1 MRARKLDRD
10 RTEVSTW
17 VRVKKAPRVGLK
29 DFKMYKACASC
40 GQILEIAEFPY
51 SVNCRTFKHYPMKD
65 CRMCTTTHAR
75 TVRSLQK
82 QFPKPPEG
90 SRCDLCNRSEE
101 RLFLDHDHN
110 LTGPESFRGYL
121 SLRCNVSATCYSIPE
136 LEQTIAYLRS
146 SQLRSRME
154 LRSGAAGTT
163 YSASSTRTPST
174 DDLLSDSEHIS
185 SP

>member
-1 MRARKLDRD
+1 MRSLAIEIACKSVYLGC
-10 RTEVSTW
+10 
-17 VRVKKAPRVGLK
+17 VKKAPRVGLK
-29 DFKMYKACASC
+29 DFKMYRACASC
-40 GQILEIAEFPY
+40 GEILEIAEFPY

-65 CRMCTTTHAR
+65 CKICKANNAR

-82 QFPKPPEG
+82 IFPKPPEG
-90 SRCDLCNRSEE
+90 SRCDLCNRSEK

-121 SLRCNVSATCYSIPE
+121 CLRCNVSATSYSIPE

-146 SQLRSRME
+146 SQLRSRTY
-154 LRSGAAGTT
+154 GASNTQ
-163 YSASSTRTPST
+163 TPSST
-174 DDLLSDSEHIS
+174 DDLLSDSDIS

>member
-1 MRARKLDRD
+1 
-10 RTEVSTW
+10 
-17 VRVKKAPRVGLK
+17 
-29 DFKMYKACASC
+29 MYKACASC
-40 GQILEIAEFPY
+40 GEILEIAEFPY

-65 CRMCTTTHAR
+65 CKVCKANRAR

-82 QFPKPPEG
+82 IYPKPPEG
-90 SRCDLCNRSEE
+90 SRCDLCNRSEK

-121 SLRCNVSATCYSIPE
+121 CLRCNVSATSYSIPE

-146 SQLRSRME
+146 SQLRSR
-154 LRSGAAGTT
+154 T

-174 DDLLSDSEHIS
+174 DDLLSDSDIS